1 MSYSIDQIEKAG
13 YTIVLSCPYGSPSFY
28 DYQMIFG
35 RLRDENYQQYS
46 AFRINDELDQWIV
59 CYKGSIG
66 SYECL
71 PLLP

>member
-1 MSYSIDQIEKAG
+1 MYSIDQIEKAG

-35 RLRDENYQQYS
+35 RLRDENYQHYS
-46 AFRINDELDQWIV
+46 AFRINDELDRWIV
-59 CYKGSIG
+59 CYNGSIG